1 MQQSLN
7 CNKWL
12 LAILFALG
20 GLLSKAQ
27 ESTTKRFDLGYF
39 IGPSSSQMSGDG
51 LGGFD
56 KFGGTAGLSLRANIS
71 DRSDVL
77 LGMGFISKGSRAPL
91 DTLTRNVFAY
101 RLNYIQI
108 PVTWQI
114 HWNEKINVHL
124 SPYAAFLVHQSVM
137 ANKESYTLTEY
148 GGQPAFNDWDFGI
161 NAGIGFVFTDNT
173 SIVFEFGQS
182 VVPIRPNPS
191 PTNQFSYYER
201 GNYNSTVSLM
211 LLHYF

>member
-12 LAILFALG
+12 LVILFVLG
-20 GLLSKAQ
+20 GILSKAQ
-27 ESTTKRFDLGYF
+27 ESAIKRFNLGYF

-71 DRSDVL
+71 DRSDLL

-108 PVTWQI
+108 PVTWQL
-114 HWNEKINVHL
+114 HWNEKINIHL

-137 ANKESYTLTEY
+137 ANKESHTLIEY
-148 GGQPAFNDWDFGI
+148 G
-161 NAGIGFVFTDNT
+161 
-173 SIVFEFGQS
+173 
-182 VVPIRPNPS
+182 
-191 PTNQFSYYER
+191 
-201 GNYNSTVSLM
+201 
-211 LLHYF
+211 

>member
-7 CNKWL
+7 CNRWL

-56 KFGGTAGLSLRANIS
+56 KFGGTAGLSLRANVS
-71 DRSDVL
+71 DRSDLL

-108 PVTWQI
+108 PVTWQM
-114 HWNEKINVHL
+114 HWNEKINIHL

>member
-12 LAILFALG
+12 LVILFVLG
-20 GLLSKAQ
+20 GILSKAQ

-71 DRSDVL
+71 ERSDLL

-108 PVTWQI
+108 PVTWQL
-114 HWNEKINVHL
+114 HWNEKINIHL

-137 ANKESYTLTEY
+137 ANKESYTLAEY

>member
-1 MQQSLN
+1 MQRSLN
-7 CNKWL
+7 YNKL
-12 LAILFALG
+12 FIFFLFALA
-20 GLLSKAQ
+20 LVNVQAQ
-27 ESTTKRFDLGYF
+27 EENSRRFDLGYF
-39 IGPSSSQMSGDG
+39 LGPSSSQMSGDG

-71 DRSDVL
+71 DRSNL
-77 LGMGFISKGSRAPL
+77 LLSMGFISKGSRAPL

-114 HWNEKINVHL
+114 HWNHKIDVHL
-124 SPYAAFLVHQSVM
+124 SPYAAYLVHQSVM
-137 ANKESYTLTEY
+137 SNKYSYTLSEY

-161 NAGIGFVFTDNT
+161 NAGVGFVLSYNT
-173 SIVFEFGQS
+173 SLVFEYGQS
-182 VVPIRPNPS
+182 VVPIRPNPAQA
-191 PTNQFSYYER
+191 NQFSYYER

>member
-1 MQQSLN
+1 MQRSLN
-7 CNKWL
+7 YNKVF
-12 LAILFALG
+12 IFFLFALA
-20 GLLSKAQ
+20 LLNVQAQ
-27 ESTTKRFDLGYF
+27 EENSRRFDLGYF
-39 IGPSSSQMSGDG
+39 LGPSSSQMSGDG

-71 DRSDVL
+71 DRSNL
-77 LGMGFISKGSRAPL
+77 LLSMGFISKGSRAPL

-114 HWNEKINVHL
+114 HWNHKIDVHL
-124 SPYAAFLVHQSVM
+124 SPYAAYLVHQSVM
-137 ANKESYTLTEY
+137 SNKYSYTLSEY

-161 NAGIGFVFTDNT
+161 NAGIGIVLSYNT
-173 SIVFEFGQS
+173 SLVFEYGQS
-182 VVPIRPNPS
+182 IVPIRPNPAQA
-191 PTNQFSYYER
+191 NQFSYYER

-211 LLHYF
+211 LMHYF

>member
-12 LAILFALG
+12 LVILFVLG

-27 ESTTKRFDLGYF
+27 ESTTKRFNLGYF

-108 PVTWQI
+108 PVTWQL
-114 HWNEKINVHL
+114 HWNEKINIHL

-161 NAGIGFVFTDNT
+161 NAGIGFVLSGNT

>member
-1 MQQSLN
+1 V
-7 CNKWL
+7 
-12 LAILFALG
+12 LG

-27 ESTTKRFDLGYF
+27 ESTTKRFNLGYF

-71 DRSDVL
+71 DRSDLL

-108 PVTWQI
+108 PVTWQL

-124 SPYAAFLVHQSVM
+124 SPYAAFLVHQSIM
-137 ANKESYTLTEY
+137 SNKMTYSMRDS
-148 GGQPAFNDWDFGI
+148 GQPAFNDWDFGI
-161 NAGIGFVFTDNT
+161 NAGIGFVLSGNT

-191 PTNQFSYYER
+191 QANQFSYYER

>member
-1 MQQSLN
+1 MHQSLN
-7 CNKWL
+7 CNKLFL
-12 LAILFALG
+12 LLLFAFG
-20 GLLSKAQ
+20 SVFSSAQ
-27 ESTTKRFDLGYF
+27 ESTPKRFNLGYF
-39 IGPSSSQMSGDG
+39 LGPSSSQMSGDG

-71 DRSDVL
+71 ERSDLL

-114 HWNEKINVHL
+114 HWNHKIDVHL
-124 SPYAAFLVHQSVM
+124 SPYAAYLVHQSVM
-137 ANKESYTLTEY
+137 SNKYSYTLSEY
-148 GGQPAFNDWDFGI
+148 GGQPSFNDWDFGI

>member
-1 MQQSLN
+1 MQRSLN
-7 CNKWL
+7 YNKL
-12 LAILFALG
+12 FIFFLFVLALVNVQ
-20 GLLSKAQ
+20 AQ
-27 ESTTKRFDLGYF
+27 EENSRRFDLGYF
-39 IGPSSSQMSGDG
+39 LGPSSSQMSGDG

-71 DRSDVL
+71 DRSNL
-77 LGMGFISKGSRAPL
+77 FLSMGFISKGSRAPL

-114 HWNEKINVHL
+114 HWNHKIDVHL
-124 SPYAAFLVHQSVM
+124 SPYAAYLVHQSVM
-137 ANKESYTLTEY
+137 SNKYSYTLSEY
-148 GGQPAFNDWDFGI
+148 GGQPAFNNWDFGI
-161 NAGIGFVFTDNT
+161 NAGVGFVLSYNT
-173 SIVFEFGQS
+173 SLVFEYGQS
-182 VVPIRPNPS
+182 VVPIRPNPAQA
-191 PTNQFSYYER
+191 NQFSYYER

>member
-1 MQQSLN
+1 MQRSLN
-7 CNKWL
+7 YNKL
-12 LAILFALG
+12 FIFFLFALA
-20 GLLSKAQ
+20 LVNVQAQ
-27 ESTTKRFDLGYF
+27 EENSRRFDLGYF
-39 IGPSSSQMSGDG
+39 LGPSSSQMSGDG

-71 DRSDVL
+71 DRSNL
-77 LGMGFISKGSRAPL
+77 LLSMGFISKGSRAPL

-108 PVTWQI
+108 PITWQI
-114 HWNEKINVHL
+114 HWNERINVHL
-124 SPYAAFLVHQSVM
+124 SPYAAYLIHQSVM
-137 ANKESYTLTEY
+137 FNKETSSVSEY

-161 NAGIGFVFTDNT
+161 NAGIGFVLSDN
-173 SIVFEFGQS
+173 SSLVFEYGQS

-191 PTNQFSYYER
+191 QANQFSYYER
-201 GNYNSTVSLM
+201 GNYNSTVALM

>member
-1 MQQSLN
+1 MPQSLSYSN
-7 CNKWL
+7 
-12 LAILFALG
+12 LFFFVFLFS
-20 GLLSKAQ
+20 LPQVFCAQ
-27 ESTTKRFDLGYF
+27 NESTKRFNLGYC
-39 IGPSSSQMSGDG
+39 IGPVASQMSGDG

-71 DRSDVL
+71 ERSDFL

-108 PVTWQI
+108 
-114 HWNEKINVHL
+114 HWNQRINVHL
-124 SPYAAFLVHQSVM
+124 SPYAAYLIHQSVM
-137 ANKESYTLTEY
+137 ANKYTYSLSEY

-161 NAGIGFVFTDNT
+161 TAGIGFVLSDN
-173 SIVFEFGQS
+173 SSLVFEYGQS

-191 PTNQFSYYER
+191 QANQFSYYER
-201 GNYNSTVSLM
+201 GNYNSTVALM

>member
-27 ESTTKRFDLGYF
+27 ESSTKRFDLGYF

-114 HWNEKINVHL
+114 HWNEKINIHL

-201 GNYNSTVSLM
+201 GNYNSTVLLM

>member
-1 MQQSLN
+1 MQQNLN
-7 CNKWL
+7 CSKWL
-12 LAILFALG
+12 LVILLVFG
-20 GLLSKAQ
+20 CILSKAQ
-27 ESTTKRFDLGYF
+27 ESTTKRFDLGF
-39 IGPSSSQMSGDG
+39 FMGPSSSQMSGDG

-71 DRSDVL
+71 DRSNL
-77 LGMGFISKGSRAPL
+77 LLSMGFITKGSRAPL

-114 HWNEKINVHL
+114 HWNHKVDVHL
-124 SPYAAFLVHQSVM
+124 SPYAAYLVRQSVM
-137 ANKESYTLTEY
+137 ANKASYTLAEY

-161 NAGIGFVFTDNT
+161 NAGIGFVLSSNT

-182 VVPIRPNPS
+182 ILPIRPNPAQA
-191 PTNQFSYYER
+191 NQFSYYER
-201 GNYNSTVSLM
+201 GNYNSTISLM

>member
-1 MQQSLN
+1 MQRSLN
-7 CNKWL
+7 YNKL
-12 LAILFALG
+12 FIFFLFVLALVNVQ
-20 GLLSKAQ
+20 AQ
-27 ESTTKRFDLGYF
+27 EENSRRFDLGYF
-39 IGPSSSQMSGDG
+39 LGPSSSQMSGDG

-71 DRSDVL
+71 DRSNL
-77 LGMGFISKGSRAPL
+77 LLSMGFISKGSRAPL

-114 HWNEKINVHL
+114 HWNHKIDVHL
-124 SPYAAFLVHQSVM
+124 SPYAAYLVHQSVM
-137 ANKESYTLTEY
+137 SNKYSYTLSEY
-148 GGQPAFNDWDFGI
+148 GGQPAFNNWDFGI
-161 NAGIGFVFTDNT
+161 NAGVGFVLSYNT
-173 SIVFEFGQS
+173 SLVFEYGQS
-182 VVPIRPNPS
+182 VVPIRPNPAQA
-191 PTNQFSYYER
+191 NQFSYYER

>member
-1 MQQSLN
+1 MQRSLN
-7 CNKWL
+7 YNKL
-12 LAILFALG
+12 FIFLLFALA
-20 GLLSKAQ
+20 LVNVQAQ
-27 ESTTKRFDLGYF
+27 EENGRRFDLGYF
-39 IGPSSSQMSGDG
+39 LGPSSSQMSGDG

-71 DRSDVL
+71 DRSNL
-77 LGMGFISKGSRAPL
+77 LLSMGFISKGSRAPL

-114 HWNEKINVHL
+114 HWNHKVDVHL
-124 SPYAAFLVHQSVM
+124 SPYAAYLVRQSVM
-137 ANKESYTLTEY
+137 ANKASCTLAEY

-161 NAGIGFVFTDNT
+161 NAGVGFVFTDNT
-173 SIVFEFGQS
+173 SLVFEYGQS
-182 VVPIRPNPS
+182 VVPIRPNPAQA
-191 PTNQFSYYER
+191 NQFSYYER

>member
-1 MQQSLN
+1 MQRSLN
-7 CNKWL
+7 YNKL
-12 LAILFALG
+12 FIFFFFALA
-20 GLLSKAQ
+20 LVNVQAQ
-27 ESTTKRFDLGYF
+27 EENSRRFDFGYF
-39 IGPSSSQMSGDG
+39 LGPSSSQMSGDG

-71 DRSDVL
+71 DRSNL
-77 LGMGFISKGSRAPL
+77 LLSMGFISKGSRAPL

-108 PVTWQI
+108 PLTWQI
-114 HWNEKINVHL
+114 HWNHKIGVHL
-124 SPYAAFLVHQSVM
+124 SPYAAYLVHQSVM
-137 ANKESYTLTEY
+137 SNKYSYTLSEY

-161 NAGIGFVFTDNT
+161 NAGVGFVLSYNT
-173 SIVFEFGQS
+173 SLVFEYGQS
-182 VVPIRPNPS
+182 VVPIRPNPAQA
-191 PTNQFSYYER
+191 NQFSYYER

>member
-12 LAILFALG
+12 LVILFVLG

-27 ESTTKRFDLGYF
+27 ESTTKRFNLGYF

-71 DRSDVL
+71 DRSDLL

-108 PVTWQI
+108 PVTWQL

-124 SPYAAFLVHQSVM
+124 SPYAAFLVHQSIM
-137 ANKESYTLTEY
+137 SNKMTYSMRDS
-148 GGQPAFNDWDFGI
+148 GQPAFNDWDFGI
-161 NAGIGFVFTDNT
+161 NAGIGFVLSGNT

-191 PTNQFSYYER
+191 QANQFSYYER

>member
-1 MQQSLN
+1 MQRSLN
-7 CNKWL
+7 YNKL
-12 LAILFALG
+12 FIFFFFALA
-20 GLLSKAQ
+20 LVNVQAQ
-27 ESTTKRFDLGYF
+27 EENSRRFDLGYF
-39 IGPSSSQMSGDG
+39 LGPSSSQMSGDG

-71 DRSDVL
+71 DRSNL
-77 LGMGFISKGSRAPL
+77 LLSMGFISKGSRAPL

-108 PVTWQI
+108 PITWQI
-114 HWNEKINVHL
+114 HWNERINVHL
-124 SPYAAFLVHQSVM
+124 SPYAAYLIHQSVM
-137 ANKESYTLTEY
+137 FNKETSSVSEY

-161 NAGIGFVFTDNT
+161 NAGIGFVLSDN
-173 SIVFEFGQS
+173 SSLVFEYGQS

-191 PTNQFSYYER
+191 QANQFSYYER
-201 GNYNSTVSLM
+201 GNYNSTVALM

>member
-7 CNKWL
+7 YNKL
-12 LAILFALG
+12 FIFFLFALA
-20 GLLSKAQ
+20 LVNVQAQ
-27 ESTTKRFDLGYF
+27 EENSRRFDLGYF
-39 IGPSSSQMSGDG
+39 LGPSSSQMSGDG

-71 DRSDVL
+71 DRSNL
-77 LGMGFISKGSRAPL
+77 LLSMGFISKGSRAPL

-114 HWNEKINVHL
+114 HWNHKIDVHL
-124 SPYAAFLVHQSVM
+124 SPYAAYLVHQSVM
-137 ANKESYTLTEY
+137 SNKYSYTLSEY

-161 NAGIGFVFTDNT
+161 NAGVGFVLSYNT
-173 SIVFEFGQS
+173 SLVFEYGQS
-182 VVPIRPNPS
+182 VVPIRPNPAQA
-191 PTNQFSYYER
+191 NQFSYYER

>member
-1 MQQSLN
+1 MQRSLN
-7 CNKWL
+7 YNKL
-12 LAILFALG
+12 FIFFLFALA
-20 GLLSKAQ
+20 LVNVQAQ
-27 ESTTKRFDLGYF
+27 EENSRRFDLGYF
-39 IGPSSSQMSGDG
+39 LGPSSSQMSGDG

-71 DRSDVL
+71 DRSNL
-77 LGMGFISKGSRAPL
+77 LLSMGFISKGSRAPL

-114 HWNEKINVHL
+114 HWNHKIDVHL
-124 SPYAAFLVHQSVM
+124 SPYAAYLVHQSVM
-137 ANKESYTLTEY
+137 SNKYSYTLSEY
-148 GGQPAFNDWDFGI
+148 GGQPAFNDWDFGF
-161 NAGIGFVFTDNT
+161 NAGVGFVLSYNT
-173 SIVFEFGQS
+173 SLVFEYGQS
-182 VVPIRPNPS
+182 VVPIRPNPAQA
-191 PTNQFSYYER
+191 NQFSYYER

>member
-1 MQQSLN
+1 MQQNLN
-7 CNKWL
+7 CNKAFFFIVF
-12 LAILFALG
+12 LASTLVTF
-20 GLLSKAQ
+20 AQ
-27 ESTTKRFDLGYF
+27 EGSTKRFNLGYCL
-39 IGPSSSQMSGDG
+39 GPVSSQMSGDG

-71 DRSDVL
+71 ERSDLL

-91 DTLTRNVFAY
+91 DTITRNVFAY

-108 PVTWQI
+108 PITWQI
-114 HWNEKINVHL
+114 HWNERINVHL
-124 SPYAAFLVHQSVM
+124 SPYAAYLIHQSVM
-137 ANKESYTLTEY
+137 ANKSTYSLSEY

-161 NAGIGFVFTDNT
+161 NAGIGFVLSDN
-173 SIVFEFGQS
+173 SSLVFEYGQS

-191 PTNQFSYYER
+191 QANQFSYYER
-201 GNYNSTVSLM
+201 GNYNSTVALM

>member
-1 MQQSLN
+1 MQRSLN
-7 CNKWL
+7 YNKL
-12 LAILFALG
+12 FGFFFFALAFVTVQ
-20 GLLSKAQ
+20 AQ
-27 ESTTKRFDLGYF
+27 EENTRRFDLGYF
-39 IGPSSSQMSGDG
+39 LGPSSSQMSGDG

-71 DRSDVL
+71 DRSNL
-77 LGMGFISKGSRAPL
+77 LLSMGFISKGSRAPL

-114 HWNEKINVHL
+114 HWNHKIDVHL
-124 SPYAAFLVHQSVM
+124 SPYAAYLVHQSVM
-137 ANKESYTLTEY
+137 SNKYSYTLSEY

-161 NAGIGFVFTDNT
+161 NAGVGFVLSYNT
-173 SIVFEFGQS
+173 SLVFEYGQS
-182 VVPIRPNPS
+182 AVPIRPNPAQA
-191 PTNQFSYYER
+191 NQFSYYER

>member
-27 ESTTKRFDLGYF
+27 ESAIKRFDLGYF

-108 PVTWQI
+108 PVTWQL
-114 HWNEKINVHL
+114 HWNEKINIHL

-148 GGQPAFNDWDFGI
+148 GGQPPFNDWDFGI

>member
-12 LAILFALG
+12 LVILFVLG

-27 ESTTKRFDLGYF
+27 ESTTKRFNLGYF

-71 DRSDVL
+71 DRSDLL

-91 DTLTRNVFAY
+91 DTLTRNLFAY

-108 PVTWQI
+108 PVTWQL

-124 SPYAAFLVHQSVM
+124 SPYAALLVHQSIM
-137 ANKESYTLTEY
+137 SNKMTYSMRDS
-148 GGQPAFNDWDFGI
+148 GQPAFNDWDFGI
-161 NAGIGFVFTDNT
+161 NAGIGFVLSGNT

-191 PTNQFSYYER
+191 QANQFSYYER

>member
-7 CNKWL
+7 CNRWL

-56 KFGGTAGLSLRANIS
+56 KFGGTAGLSLRANVS
-71 DRSDVL
+71 DRSDLL

-108 PVTWQI
+108 PVTWQM
-114 HWNEKINVHL
+114 HWNEKINIHL

-161 NAGIGFVFTDNT
+161 NAGVGFVLSYNT
-173 SIVFEFGQS
+173 SLVFEYGQS
-182 VVPIRPNPS
+182 VVPIRPNPAQA
-191 PTNQFSYYER
+191 NQFSYYER

>member
-1 MQQSLN
+1 MQRSLN
-7 CNKWL
+7 YNKL
-12 LAILFALG
+12 FIFFLFVLALVNVQ
-20 GLLSKAQ
+20 AQ
-27 ESTTKRFDLGYF
+27 EENSRRFDLGYF
-39 IGPSSSQMSGDG
+39 LGPSSSQMSGDG

-71 DRSDVL
+71 DRSNL
-77 LGMGFISKGSRAPL
+77 LLSMGFISKGSRAPL

-114 HWNEKINVHL
+114 HWNHKIDVHL
-124 SPYAAFLVHQSVM
+124 SPYAAYLVHQSVM
-137 ANKESYTLTEY
+137 SNKYSYTLSEY

-161 NAGIGFVFTDNT
+161 NAGVGFVLSYNT
-173 SIVFEFGQS
+173 SLVFEYGQS
-182 VVPIRPNPS
+182 VVPIRPNPAQA
-191 PTNQFSYYER
+191 NQFSYYER

>member
-1 MQQSLN
+1 MQRSLN
-7 CNKWL
+7 YNKL
-12 LAILFALG
+12 FIFFLFALA
-20 GLLSKAQ
+20 LVNVQAQ
-27 ESTTKRFDLGYF
+27 EENSRRFDLGYF
-39 IGPSSSQMSGDG
+39 LGPSSSQMSGDG

-71 DRSDVL
+71 DRSNL
-77 LGMGFISKGSRAPL
+77 LLSMGFISKGSRAPL

-114 HWNEKINVHL
+114 HWNHKIDVHL
-124 SPYAAFLVHQSVM
+124 SPYAAYLVHQSVM
-137 ANKESYTLTEY
+137 SNKYSHTLSEY

-161 NAGIGFVFTDNT
+161 NAGVGFVLSYNT
-173 SIVFEFGQS
+173 SLVFEYGQS
-182 VVPIRPNPS
+182 VVPIRPNPAQA
-191 PTNQFSYYER
+191 NQFSYYER

>member
-7 CNKWL
+7 CNSWL
-12 LAILFALG
+12 LAILFALV

-27 ESTTKRFDLGYF
+27 EATTKRFDLGYF

-71 DRSDVL
+71 DRSDLL

-108 PVTWQI
+108 PVTWQL

-124 SPYAAFLVHQSVM
+124 SPYAAFLVHQSIM
-137 ANKESYTLTEY
+137 SNKMTYSMRDS
-148 GGQPAFNDWDFGI
+148 GQPAFNDWDFGI
-161 NAGIGFVFTDNT
+161 NAGIGFVLSGNT

-191 PTNQFSYYER
+191 QANQFSYYER

>member
-27 ESTTKRFDLGYF
+27 EATTKRFDLGYF
-39 IGPSSSQMSGDG
+39 IGPLSSQMSGDG

-71 DRSDVL
+71 DRSDLL
-77 LGMGFISKGSRAPL
+77 LGMGFISKGSRSPL

-108 PVTWQI
+108 PVTWQL
-114 HWNEKINVHL
+114 HWNEKINIHL

>member
-1 MQQSLN
+1 MPQSLSYSN
-7 CNKWL
+7 
-12 LAILFALG
+12 LFFFVFLFC
-20 GLLSKAQ
+20 LPQVFCAQ
-27 ESTTKRFDLGYF
+27 NESAKRFNLGYC
-39 IGPSSSQMSGDG
+39 IGPVSSQMSGDG

-56 KFGGTAGLSLRANIS
+56 KFGGTAGLSLRANVS
-71 DRSDVL
+71 ERSDLL

-114 HWNEKINVHL
+114 HWNQRINVHL
-124 SPYAAFLVHQSVM
+124 SPYAAYLIHQSVM
-137 ANKESYTLTEY
+137 ANKYTYSLSEY
-148 GGQPAFNDWDFGI
+148 GRQPAFNDWDFGI
-161 NAGIGFVFTDNT
+161 NAGIGFVLSDN
-173 SIVFEFGQS
+173 SSLVFEYGQS

-191 PTNQFSYYER
+191 QANQFSYYER
-201 GNYNSTVSLM
+201 GNYNSTVALM